1 MNLTDRIANLNA
13 ATAHGTLIEQQL
25 LYDEVIEVGTAVTGS
40 PGSSAP
46 LLVVLESRRTAFFKR
61 FCDQNR
67 TLCAQY
73 GHHPFEIPV
82 NEVTAWRLA
91 SAMGDPWRQL
101 LPTAVLRV
109 IDNNGGALIND
120 KLGKVD
126 NAVFTE
132 AASQIS
138 AAAFWDA
145 LIGNQ
150 DRNMRNFR
158 YDSLHKRLGLIDHGF
173 VFARP
178 GDPINRSSY
187 FLAQRRR
194 QGPVT
199 ISPREE
205 EVLEELL
212 ASDLHRLREFLAA
225 ERANALAA
233 RAQSMLRTRCL
244 PSVVGGF

>member
-13 ATAHGTLIEQQL
+13 ATAYGTVIEQEL
-25 LYDEVIEVGTAVTGS
+25 LHDQVIEVGTAITGS

-46 LLVVLESRRTAFFKR
+46 LLVVLESRRSAFFKR

-73 GHHPFEIPV
+73 NQHPFDVPL

-109 IDNNGGALIND
+109 IDNNGGALVND
-120 KLGKVD
+120 KHGKVD
-126 NAVFTE
+126 TAVFTE
-132 AASQIS
+132 AASQVA

-158 YDSLHKRLGLIDHGF
+158 YDARHRRLGLIDHGF

-178 GDPINRSSY
+178 NDPINRSSY
-187 FLAQRRR
+187 FLAERRR
-194 QGPVT
+194 QGL
-199 ISPREE
+199 ISITQREQT
-205 EVLEELL
+205 VLEELL
-212 ASDLHRLREFLAA
+212 ASELHGLRDFLAA
-225 ERANALAA
+225 DRADALQARGERMF
-233 RAQSMLRTRCL
+233 SSRCL
-244 PSVVGGF
+244 PPVLGGF